1 MTDRR
6 EELLQARVDGEL
18 TSDERHELE
27 RLLEED
33 ASTRLRAGELDA
45 LSKAL
50 NVLGPEDPPARVLR
64 AVIDHVKH
72 NAPEALPE
80 YQTTATG
87 GLMRTK
93 VLWGL
98 AAAAGIVLAAL
109 AYTGFPPESGG
120 SEGAIGAAKRYQAG
134 QIAASDVKLG
144 DQAAQEFLQSDLF
157 DKLMKDDATRKLLS
171 DDNFRQ
177 MAGRTEFR
185 NLLLAPELKGL
196 LDTSALA
203 DGKVALALA
212 NDDLAFALSSEEL
225 GGAFANAHF
234 RRALEDPEFRLR
246 LSGELRQLATN
257 TDLRNSVQNDVAF
270 KGELRNLETQ
280 LGLLKSEAFL
290 RALNSVEFRRV
301 AFSDQFLKIFSDAQL
316 VAALESAEFRNL
328 LVNSNLRAGLRVAG
342 LSQALSN
349 QNFRQLAASGA
360 LHQALKNDLLI
371 RALESNDLAAALSSP
386 RFGEALRVGYSD
398 R

>member
-18 TSDERHELE
+18 TTDERRELD

-98 AAAAGIVLAAL
+98 AAAAGIVLAVL

-120 SEGAIGAAKRYQAG
+120 SEGAIGAAKRYQAA

-157 DKLMKDDATRKLLS
+157 DKLVRDDNARKLLN
-171 DDNFRQ
+171 DTNFKQ
-177 MAGRTEFR
+177 LAGSVEFR
-185 NLLLAPELKGL
+185 SLVGRQEFKNLVDSKALF
-196 LDTSALA
+196 DVNVSA
-203 DGKVALALA
+203 ALSDL
-212 NDDLAFALSSEEL
+212 DLAE
-225 GGAFANAHF
+225 
-234 RRALEDPEFRLR
+234 
-246 LSGELRQLATN
+246 Q
-257 TDLRNSVQNDVAF
+257 
-270 KGELRNLETQ
+270 
-280 LGLLKSEAFL
+280 
-290 RALNSVEFRRV
+290 LNSVELAEAFANDHFMKALSDVEFREGLRMKGFSADTALKLKARV
-301 AFSDQFLKIFSDAQL
+301 GDEIAFKDQLRRQGMFDTMLKSQAFLKALDSLEFRQALATESFAKAFSSLEFKTALDNEQFRSLIADAGFRNMLQRQGLARMMGDQNFKIMASSGALELTMKSDAMMR
-316 VAALESAEFRNL
+316 ALNANGF
-328 LVNSNLRAGLRVAG
+328 
-342 LSQALSN
+342 SQAL
-349 QNFRQLAASGA
+349 QTTQLTT
-360 LHQALKNDLLI
+360 
-371 RALESNDLAAALSSP
+371 ALS
-386 RFGEALRVGYSD
+386 AYK
-398 R
+398 

>member
-18 TSDERHELE
+18 TTDERRELD

-50 NVLGPEDPPARVLR
+50 DVLGPEDPPARVLR

-98 AAAAGIVLAAL
+98 AAAAGIVLAVL
-109 AYTGFPPESGG
+109 AYTGFPPDSGG

-157 DKLMKDDATRKLLS
+157 DKLVRDDNARKLLN
-171 DDNFRQ
+171 DTNFKQ
-177 MAGRTEFR
+177 LAGSVEFR
-185 NLLLAPELKGL
+185 SLVGRQEFKNLVDSKALF
-196 LDTSALA
+196 DVNVSA
-203 DGKVALALA
+203 ALSDL
-212 NDDLAFALSSEEL
+212 DLAE
-225 GGAFANAHF
+225 
-234 RRALEDPEFRLR
+234 
-246 LSGELRQLATN
+246 Q
-257 TDLRNSVQNDVAF
+257 
-270 KGELRNLETQ
+270 
-280 LGLLKSEAFL
+280 
-290 RALNSVEFRRV
+290 LNSVELAEAFANDHFMKALSDVEFREGLRMKGFSADTALKLKARV
-301 AFSDQFLKIFSDAQL
+301 GDEIAFKDQLRRQGMFDTMLKSQAFLKALDSLEFRQALATESFAKAFSSLEFKTALDNEQFRSLIADAGFRNMLQRQGLARMMGDQNFKIMASSGALELTMKSDAMMR
-316 VAALESAEFRNL
+316 ALNANGF
-328 LVNSNLRAGLRVAG
+328 
-342 LSQALSN
+342 SQAL
-349 QNFRQLAASGA
+349 QTTQLTT
-360 LHQALKNDLLI
+360 
-371 RALESNDLAAALSSP
+371 ALS
-386 RFGEALRVGYSD
+386 AYK
-398 R
+398 